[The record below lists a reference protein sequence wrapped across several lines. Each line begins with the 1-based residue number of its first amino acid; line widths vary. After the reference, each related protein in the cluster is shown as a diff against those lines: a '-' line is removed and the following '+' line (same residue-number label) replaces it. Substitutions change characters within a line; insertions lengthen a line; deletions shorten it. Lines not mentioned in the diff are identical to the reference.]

1 MGGFK
6 RLCLAIYSL
15 AGFAALAALGLTV
28 VGPWTKRASQLFS
41 YEWYFYT
48 VLGHSRLWS
57 AHFTASCTFFA
68 S

>member
-28 VGPWTKRASQLFS
+28 VGPWTKRASQLFHTNGIS
-41 YEWYFYT
+41 I
-48 VLGHSRLWS
+48 R
-57 AHFTASCTFFA
+57 C
-68 S
+68 